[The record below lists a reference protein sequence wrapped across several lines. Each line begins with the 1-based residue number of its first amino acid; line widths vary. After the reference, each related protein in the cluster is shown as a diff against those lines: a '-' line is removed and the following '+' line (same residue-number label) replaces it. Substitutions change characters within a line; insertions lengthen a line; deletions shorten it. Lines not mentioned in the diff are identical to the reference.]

1 MTTKTEA
8 APSKRPNIP
17 RPLLIGVVIIGL
29 VLATVLACQVFKPG
43 PKADPYRLALIE
55 QGDVTKTVSASGT
68 VQALVTVQV
77 GSQLSGLVTQ
87 VLVDFNSKVTQGQVL
102 AIIDAK
108 TYASRVD
115 QARADL
121 SAVSAGLNQQRAA
134 LVQAEAQRQVDQAA
148 FNRTKTLSDQGFASG
163 QALDQAKAAIRR
175 SDAGVSLANAQI
187 KAQAARVSQSRAA
200 LNANLYDLGRTKVLS
215 PIDGVVV
222 DRQIDPGQTVAAS
235 FQAPVLFRI
244 AQDLSKLQ
252 VKIMVDEADIGEIQQ
267 GQIVRFVV
275 DSYPDQTFTGLV
287 TQVRKQP
294 ETQQNVV
301 AYAVMAEA
309 ANTGGKLLP
318 GMTANADVVIEE
330 RKNVLKVPAAAL
342 RFKPADMQ
350 TAPAVSGG
358 GGGGGMGGGMGGQP
372 PATNTP
378 RASRANGNGSGGGTR
393 VLDQLNLTN
402 AQKAKAKP
410 IMETMAKQSA
420 AAGDDRAARSKIR
433 EQAYAALEP
442 ILQPDQK
449 ARLIV
454 LRAQTASRR
463 PGAQAAGVVWTIKD
477 KKPWPVVVRVGA
489 SDGSVTEIEG
499 ALKPGDQ
506 VIIGGGPKPLP
517 QLRTP
522 FSAAPTRPRS

>member
-1 MTTKTEA
+1 MTTKTGA
-8 APSKRPNIP
+8 VPSTRPNIP
-17 RPLLIGVVIIGL
+17 RPVGIGL
-29 VLATVLACQVFKPG
+29 GVIGLILAAVFACQVFKPG
-43 PKADPYRLALIE
+43 PKADPYRLASVE

-87 VLVDFNSKVTQGQVL
+87 VLVDFNSKVNKGQVL

-134 LVQAEAQRQVDQAA
+134 LVQAEAQRRVDQAA

-163 QALDQAKAAIRR
+163 QALDQARAAIAR

-200 LNANLYDLGRTKVLS
+200 LNANLYDLGRTKVVS

-252 VKIMVDEADIGEIQQ
+252 VKIMVDEADIGEIKE
-267 GQIVRFVV
+267 GQVVRFVV
-275 DSYPDQTFTGLV
+275 DSYPDETFTGLV

-309 ANTGGKLLP
+309 PNTGGKLLP
-318 GMTANADVVIEE
+318 GMTANADIVIEE

-350 TAPAVSGG
+350 TAPTVSGGGG
-358 GGGGGMGGGMGGQP
+358 GGGGGMGGPPQP
-372 PATNTP
+372 TNTP
-378 RASRANGNGSGGGTR
+378 RTGSANASGAGGGTR
-393 VLDQLNLTN
+393 LLDQLNLTN

-410 IMETMAKQSA
+410 IMEAMAKQSA
-420 AAGDDRAARSKIR
+420 AAGDDRAVRSKIR
-433 EQAYAALEP
+433 EQAYAKLEP
-442 ILQPDQK
+442 LLQSDQK

-454 LRAQTASRR
+454 LRAQFASRR
-463 PGAQAAGVVWTIKD
+463 PGAKAAGVVWIIKD
-477 KKPWPVVVRVGA
+477 KTPWPLVVRIGA

-499 ALKPGDQ
+499 ALRPGDQ

-522 FSAAPTRPRS
+522 FSAAPTRPRP

>member
-1 MTTKTEA
+1 
-8 APSKRPNIP
+8 
-17 RPLLIGVVIIGL
+17 VIGL
-29 VLATVLACQVFKPG
+29 VIIAMVLAAVFACQVFKPG
-43 PKADPYRLALIE
+43 PKADPYRLAAVE

-87 VLVDFNSKVTQGQVL
+87 VLVDFNTKVTKGQVL

-121 SAVSAGLNQQRAA
+121 LAVSAGLNQQRAA
-134 LVQAEAQRQVDQAA
+134 LMQAEAQRQVDQAA

-187 KAQAARVSQSRAA
+187 KAQAARVNQSQAA
-200 LNANLYDLGRTKVLS
+200 LNANLYDLGRTKVVS

-267 GQIVRFVV
+267 GQAVRFVV
-275 DSYPDQTFTGLV
+275 DSYPDQTFTGHV

-301 AYAVMAEA
+301 AYAVIAEA
-309 ANTGGKLLP
+309 ENTGDKLLP

-330 RKNVLKVPAAAL
+330 RKNVLRVPASAL

-350 TAPAVSGG
+350 AAPVVSGG
-358 GGGGGMGGGMGGQP
+358 GGGGGGGSGGMGGGMGGPP
-372 PATNTP
+372 PATN
-378 RASRANGNGSGGGTR
+378 RARSAGANGSGAGGGAR
-393 VLDQLNLTN
+393 ILDQLNLTN

-410 IMETMAKQSA
+410 IMDAMATRSA
-420 AAGDDRAARSKIR
+420 AAGDDRAARAKIR
-433 EQAYAALEP
+433 DQAYAALEP
-442 ILQPDQK
+442 LLQPDQK

-454 LRAQTASRR
+454 LRAQFASRR
-463 PGAQAAGVVWTIKD
+463 PGAKQAGVVWLLKD

-499 ALKPGDQ
+499 ALTPGDQ

-517 QLRTP
+517 KLRTP
-522 FSAAPTRPRS
+522 FSAAPTRSRP